1 MAVPLEKLRTFREK
15 LDLTEGELASI
26 EPYREAFT
34 RRSAE
39 FAEHFYSTFYDIP
52 ETRMILRHEKRPG
65 FLKKAWA
72 GWFEAF
78 FRGRPDDGFLSFLWR
93 VGMRHVEVNLDQRFS
108 NLGFSVIRHYCH
120 GIARAEVPPEDRVE
134 VLGAIDKLVDL
145 CVLVETSA
153 YIEGTTHCDIE
164 IINAIADKIRN
175 PVTIIGG
182 NMMRLLHKVEKGD
195 PLHETYEYI
204 VSQSQKCGR
213 MVEDVKVYN
222 ELFRAEARF
231 QKVEVKGL
239 VETALGRLFAEE
251 AFEGLEVDT
260 DVRPEAESLYGDPA
274 QLGHAFH
281 YLLENS
287 LEAAAGADRPL
298 VRISAT
304 TEGAP
309 PHSAVLEIFNTGEVA
324 EALDMDRLASPFYS
338 TKAAGSGFGLAIVKL
353 VVKKHFGEF
362 AMVPM
367 PGEGTKVVLTL
378 PVYEEGVS

>member
-1 MAVPLEKLRTFREK
+1 MAVPLEKLNMFREK
-15 LDLTEGELASI
+15 LELAEGELARL
-26 EPYREAFT
+26 EPYREAFI

-39 FAEHFYSTFYDIP
+39 FAGHFYSTFCDIP
-52 ETRMILRHEKRPG
+52 ETRMILRHEKTPG

-78 FRGRPDDGFLSFLWR
+78 FRGRPDDDFLSFLWK

-108 NLGFSVIRHYCH
+108 NLGFSIIRRYCH
-120 GIARAEVPPEDRVE
+120 GIALAEVPPEDRVQ

-182 NMMRLLHKVEKGD
+182 NMMRLLQKVQKGD
-195 PLHETYEYI
+195 PLHDTYEYI

-213 MVEDVKVYN
+213 MVDDVKVYN
-222 ELFRAEARF
+222 ELFRAETLF
-231 QKVEVKGL
+231 QKVRVKGL
-239 VETALGRLFAEE
+239 VDTAIGRLLAGRG
-251 AFEGLEVDT
+251 FEGLEVDT
-260 DVRPEAESLYGDPA
+260 DIRPEAEFLYGDPL
-274 QLGHAFH
+274 QLGHAFY

-298 VRISAT
+298 VRISAALK
-304 TEGAP
+304 GAP
-309 PHSAVLEIFNTGEVA
+309 PHSAIVEIFNTGEVA
-324 EALDMDRLASPFYS
+324 EALDMERLTSPFYS

-362 AMVPM
+362 VMVPM

-378 PVYEEGVS
+378 PVYEEGVY